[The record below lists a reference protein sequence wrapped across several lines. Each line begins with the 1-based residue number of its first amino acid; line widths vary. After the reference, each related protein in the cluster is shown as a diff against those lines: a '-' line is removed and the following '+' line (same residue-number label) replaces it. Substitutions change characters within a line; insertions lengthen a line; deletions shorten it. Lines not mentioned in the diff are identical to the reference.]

1 MNNEG
6 KCPTVGL
13 NPDRLDCKK
22 AVVLQATDPDAETG
36 ATHMLIAGRNGKP
49 VDRDTKNSGTV
60 SNCVAVAAPARP
72 RGISQHSRLDIP
84 QCAPYASA
92 TATTLSA

>member
-22 AVVLQATDPDAETG
+22 AVVLQATDPEAETG
-36 ATHMLIAGRNGKP
+36 TTHMLI
-49 VDRDTKNSGTV
+49 V
-60 SNCVAVAAPARP
+60 
-72 RGISQHSRLDIP
+72 
-84 QCAPYASA
+84 
-92 TATTLSA
+92 

>member
-22 AVVLQATDPDAETG
+22 AVVLQATDPEAETG
-36 ATHMLIAGRNGKP
+36 ATQKLRRAERWNGHEAGQRQDGKFTIRQA
-49 VDRDTKNSGTV
+49 DE
-60 SNCVAVAAPARP
+60 
-72 RGISQHSRLDIP
+72 
-84 QCAPYASA
+84 ASV
-92 TATTLSA
+92 